1 MKKDYKDIKFER
13 CVLNLDVK
21 IKEWYQDQ
29 AAAMSL
35 STGQYM
41 AVILINH
48 YRQELKAQTVQ
59 EFNDLLH
66 SEEWKEMSDKNVDG
80 MHELQLMFEEVLKQE
95 QEGGDK

>member
-1 MKKDYKDIKFER
+1 MKKDYKEIKFER

-21 IKEWYQDQ
+21 IKEWYQDA

-41 AVILINH
+41 AVVLINH
-48 YRQELKAQTVQ
+48 YRNELKAQTVQ

-80 MHELQLMFEEVLKQE
+80 MREMQMMFEEVMKLE
-95 QEGGDK
+95 GDKKE